1 MMKKNTISAMIFGLV
16 ITPLITLSAC
26 QRQESSENILGKTP
40 TPVSISSPQVSP
52 TPEVA
57 ISTSIVDNPEIRD
70 LLNQVVRPDIPSMSF
85 DQKNELF
92 PSTCV
97 VNDNNFTITCPG
109 VAGLVLIRTDNG
121 PDGSLSLVF
130 SGGMSSCKTI
140 GKLVS
145 QKFGMGVDI
154 SDQNIDG
161 VCDIT
166 WQTINPK
173 NKRYHASLGK
183 LKGDDEG
190 TLLIDADDPVGP

>member
-1 MMKKNTISAMIFGLV
+1 MMKKSTISNIVVGLV
-16 ITPLITLSAC
+16 ITPLMLLSAC
-26 QRQESSENILGKTP
+26 QRQESSNNTLGKTA
-40 TPVSISSPQVSP
+40 TAVAMSSPQVSSL
-52 TPEVA
+52 PEVA
-57 ISTSIVDNPEIRD
+57 IPTSVVNNSEIRD
-70 LLNQVVRPDIPSMSF
+70 LLNRVVRPDIPSMSF
-85 DQKNELF
+85 DQKKGLF
-92 PSTCV
+92 PKNCV
-97 VNDNNFTITCPG
+97 ANDNDFTITCPG

-130 SGGMSSCKTI
+130 SGGLSSCKTL

-145 QKFGMGVDI
+145 QKFGMGVDV
-154 SDQNIDG
+154 SDQNNDG

-183 LKGDDEG
+183 LKGDDEV